1 MESPASTAPSVSRT
15 TTLAP
20 LFAQSPAE
28 KQQQQQ
34 QQQQQALAPLTN
46 SGNTFGS
53 CLSPS
58 HTGRGLDTTSK
69 PAAAPAPVF
78 LPVAPSPLSQ
88 TQLQFTQ
95 SQYATKR
102 R

>member
-1 MESPASTAPSVSRT
+1 MDSPASLTVSRS

-28 KQQQQQ
+28 KQHHE
-34 QQQQQALAPLTN
+34 QQQALAPVLN
-46 SGNTFGS
+46 SGNAT

-58 HTGRGLDTTSK
+58 HTGRGLDTTKNGAGVSV
-69 PAAAPAPVF
+69 PAF

-95 SQYATKR
+95 SQYAAKKR
-102 R
+102 